1 MPTPWR
7 SLGGVN
13 ISEAAAHLGVSR
25 DTIRR
30 RIRQG
35 TLKAEKVKTA
45 QGYRWE
51 IDIGSA
57 SAAPMQP
64 HTQDAYVVSLL
75 EHISSLERELES
87 RRVEIQQ
94 LHAIMGRKAL
104 PGPSWWQ
111 RIFGRKRG

>member
-1 MPTPWR
+1 M
-7 SLGGVN
+7 N
-13 ISEAAAHLGVSR
+13 IPEAAAHLGVSR

-30 RIRQG
+30 RIKQG
-35 TLKAEKVKTA
+35 TLKSEKVKTA

-51 IDIGSA
+51 IDIDIA
-57 SAAPMQP
+57 SATPMQMP
-64 HTQDAYVVSLL
+64 TQDAYVTSLL

-94 LHAIMGRKAL
+94 LHVIMGRKAL

-111 RIFGRKRG
+111 RLFGRRK